1 MPSAASPMRMW
12 PIRWRCTR
20 SSSARRAAIRSPP
33 TSSSSKR
40 RKKSWSW
47 PDIMIRVAI
56 AGVDAGPLLVNPNR
70 GQLFDVVDPSECD
83 YLFTTERTIGG
94 DPRRTFV
101 LDTGDVLGA
110 LFDGATETRSTMS
123 LLDGPIFLVSAPFA

>member
-1 MPSAASPMRMW
+1 MPSAASPMRTW

-20 SSSARRAAIRSPP
+20 SSSARREAIRSPP

-56 AGVDAGPLLVNPNR
+56 AGVDAGPLLGNPNR
-70 GQLFDVVDPSECD
+70 GQLFDVVDKSECD
-83 YLFTTERTIGG
+83 YLFTTDRQTAG

-110 LFDGATETRSTMS
+110 LFDGATE
-123 LLDGPIFLVSAPFA
+123 